1 MIELLRELYVYEII
15 FIFLLSYL
23 LVLFMTK

>member
-1 MIELLRELYVYEII
+1 MIELLRELYAYEII
-15 FIFLLSYL
+15 FIFLLGYL

>member
-1 MIELLRELYVYEII
+1 MIELFKLLSIYEII
-15 FIFLLSYL
+15 FIFLLGYL

>member
-15 FIFLLSYL
+15 FIFLLGYL

>member
-15 FIFLLSYL
+15 FIFLLGYL
-23 LVLFMTK
+23 LVLFMSK